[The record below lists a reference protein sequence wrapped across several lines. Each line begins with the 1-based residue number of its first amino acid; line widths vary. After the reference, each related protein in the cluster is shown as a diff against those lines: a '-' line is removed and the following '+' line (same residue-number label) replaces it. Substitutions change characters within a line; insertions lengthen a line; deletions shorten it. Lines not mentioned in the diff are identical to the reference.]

1 MTIFLYIFMVF
12 IDNKSSLYFT
22 LITSLFSATIVAI
35 SFGILPLTVLN
46 GLNASRIFYVF
57 KDSNF

>member
-12 IDNKSSLYFT
+12 IDIKSSLYFT

>member
-1 MTIFLYIFMVF
+1 MVF
-12 IDNKSSLYFT
+12 IDIKSSLYFT

-35 SFGILPLTVLN
+35 SFGILPLAVLN

>member
-1 MTIFLYIFMVF
+1 MVF
-12 IDNKSSLYFT
+12 IDIKSSSNFT

-35 SFGILPLTVLN
+35 SFGILPLVVLN

>member
-12 IDNKSSLYFT
+12 IDIKSSLYFT

-35 SFGILPLTVLN
+35 SFGILPLAVLN